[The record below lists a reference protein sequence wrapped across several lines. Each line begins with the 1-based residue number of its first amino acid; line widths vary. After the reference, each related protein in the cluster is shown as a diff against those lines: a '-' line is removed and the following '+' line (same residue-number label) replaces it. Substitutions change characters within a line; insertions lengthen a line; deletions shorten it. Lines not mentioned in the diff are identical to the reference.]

1 MPQFKNMTEYKN
13 MPEYRKIKG
22 VPRKEAI
29 GMDILM
35 KLFIRQNGLS
45 ARLNTQ
51 RVFDAWDAVSGAS
64 RYTLNRFY
72 RDGKLFV
79 TVSSSMLRSHF
90 ELQRRQ
96 LVEALNEH
104 LRNDSMFDQECKL
117 VGCVKELI
125 IK

>member
-1 MPQFKNMTEYKN
+1 MPEFKN

-35 KLFIRQNGLS
+35 KLFLRQNGLS

-51 RVFDAWDAVSGAS
+51 RVFDAWDAISGAS

-72 RDGKLFV
+72 RDGRLFV
-79 TVSSSMLRSHF
+79 TVSSSMLRSHL

-117 VGCVKELI
+117 VGFVKELI

>member
-1 MPQFKNMTEYKN
+1 MPEYKN

-35 KLFIRQNGLS
+35 KLFLRQNGLS

-79 TVSSSMLRSHF
+79 TVSSSMLRSHL

-104 LRNDSMFDQECKL
+104 LRNDSMFDPECKL
-117 VGCVKELI
+117 VGFVKELI

>member
-1 MPQFKNMTEYKN
+1 
-13 MPEYRKIKG
+13 MPEYKKIKG

-29 GMDILM
+29 GMDTLM
-35 KLFIRQNGLS
+35 KLFIRQNGLT

-64 RYTLNRFY
+64 QFTLNRFY

-79 TVSSSMLRSHF
+79 TVSSSMVRVHL
-90 ELQRRQ
+90 ELQKAQ
-96 LVEALNEH
+96 LVEALNSH
-104 LRNDSMFDQECKL
+104 LRADSLFDGESKL
-117 VGCVKELI
+117 VGYVRQLI

>member
-1 MPQFKNMTEYKN
+1 MSEYMN

-22 VPRKEAI
+22 VPRKEAV

-64 RYTLNRFY
+64 RRL
-72 RDGKLFV
+72 
-79 TVSSSMLRSHF
+79 
-90 ELQRRQ
+90 
-96 LVEALNEH
+96 
-104 LRNDSMFDQECKL
+104 
-117 VGCVKELI
+117 
-125 IK
+125 